1 VLLCRATAQ
10 PTAAARGNHVRNNLK
25 LLYSLELCSWCRGSA
40 RITNIKLGG
49 PQEPHISSSTSTA
62 FRNADS
68 VASADLGLIGLA
80 VMGQNLIMNMADHGF
95 TICAF
100 NRTVSKVDAFLANEA
115 KGKSIVG
122 AKTVEEFVSKLKSPR
137 RVMLLVQAGKAVDD
151 WIEKLLPLLS
161 EGDIIIDGGNSHF
174 PDSNRRT
181 QYLNS
186 KGLSFVGSGV
196 SGGEEGARYGPSL
209 MPGGNEAAWPHIK
222 DIFQSIAAK
231 SDGEACCE
239 WVGDEGAGH
248 YVKMV
253 HNGIEYGDM
262 QLICEA
268 YDIMKR
274 GLGLSSKE
282 IGDVFAKWNKG
293 VLDSFLIEITRDIM
307 YYNDDD
313 GTALVEKILDKAG
326 QKGTGKWTA
335 VNALDLGM
343 PVTLIAESVL
353 ARCLSSIKDE
363 RSVASTKLEFIS
375 RTTKFEGDK
384 EQFLE
389 DLEQALYASKIISY
403 AQGFMLMQ
411 EAAKEFGWKLNKPSI
426 ALMWRGGC
434 IIRSVFL
441 KDITN
446 AYRQQPDL
454 QNLLFDDF
462 FNKAIHKAQPGWRDV
477 VAKAA
482 ILGIPTPAFSTAL
495 SWFDG
500 YRTKELP
507 ANLLQAQRDYFGAH
521 TFRIKPEAANAKYEV
536 GKDIHVNWT
545 GRGGNV
551 AASTY
556 QA

>member
-1 VLLCRATAQ
+1 MSG
-10 PTAAARGNHVRNNLK
+10 PTARLAAINIGGTAARREGNGN
-25 LLYSLELCSWCRGSA
+25 GSPGFHPNSA
-40 RITNIKLGG
+40 STNSK
-49 PQEPHISSSTSTA
+49 TSTESNTD
-62 FRNADS
+62 NAPRGDF
-68 VASADLGLIGLA
+68 GLIGLA
-80 VMGQNLIMNMADHGF
+80 VMGQNLILNAADHGANV
-95 TICAF
+95 IAF
-100 NRTVSKVDAFLANEA
+100 NRTVSKVDKFLANEA
-115 KGKSIVG
+115 KGKSIEG
-122 AKTVEEFVSKLKSPR
+122 AHSIEEFCAKLKKPR
-137 RVMLLVQAGKAVDD
+137 RMMLLVMAGKAVDD
-151 WIEKLLPLLS
+151 FIETLLPHCE

-174 PDSNRRT
+174 PDTNRRT
-181 QYLNS
+181 KYLAT
-186 KGLSFVGSGV
+186 KGIRFVGAGV
-196 SGGEEGARYGPSL
+196 SGGEEGARYGPSI
-209 MPGGNEAAWPHIK
+209 MPGGNPEAWPYIK
-222 DIFQSIAAK
+222 EIFQNISAK
-231 SDGEACCE
+231 SDGEPCCD

-274 GLGLSSKE
+274 GLGMEDKE
-282 IGDVFAKWNKG
+282 IGDVFTKWNKG

-307 YYNDDD
+307 YFNDDD
-313 GTALVEKILDKAG
+313 GTPLLEKILDSAG

-335 VNALDLGM
+335 INALDLGQ

-353 ARCLSSIKDE
+353 ARCLSSLKGE
-363 RSVASTKLEFIS
+363 RTRASKVLEFVGRS
-375 RTTKFEGDK
+375 SKFEGNK
-384 EQFLE
+384 EQFLD

-411 EAAKEFGWKLNKPSI
+411 SAAKEYGWSLNKPSI

-441 KDITN
+441 KDITA
-446 AYRQQPDL
+446 AYRSNPDL
-454 QNLLFDDF
+454 ENLLFDDF

-477 VAKAA
+477 VSKAA
-482 ILGIPTPAFSTAL
+482 LLGLPTPCFSTAL

-500 YRTKELP
+500 YRTKDLP

-521 TFRIKPEAANAKYEV
+521 TFKIKPEHASAKYPD
-536 GKDIHVNWT
+536 GDNIHVNWT

-551 AASTY
+551 SASTY